1 MSPPFMIPET
11 LMYVVSAITTRLFIG
26 LVKYY
31 MVVLSGD
38 RSVFNHLYIFII
50 SFVS

>member
-1 MSPPFMIPET
+1 MYFTNIGIFYVSPPFMISET

-31 MVVLSGD
+31 MVVLSG
-38 RSVFNHLYIFII
+38 VK
-50 SFVS
+50 